1 MDDRDLV
8 EMIWQTPWMLEKIRT
23 RKDYAQNLYAAFC
36 NMQWC
41 KREMW
46 DILKEEYWSCS
57 WRGAGG
63 LVAEWQGK
71 GGDYMD
77 WYCSGMAGL
86 NSDYD
91 PNGKMTFEEWQAH
104 TKYVSEGNVTDE
116 IKEDFKKLGWTV
128 VETTQDV

>member
-8 EMIWQTPWMLEKIRT
+8 EMIWQSPWMLEKIRT
-23 RKDYAQNLYAAFC
+23 RNDYAQNLYAAFC

-71 GGDYMD
+71 GGDYMN
-77 WYCSGMAGL
+77 WYCSGMGGFATDDDFD
-86 NSDYD
+86 N
-91 PNGKMTFEEWQAH
+91 NKHMTEK
-104 TKYVSEGNVTDE
+104 KYVPEGTVTDE
-116 IKEDFKKLGWTV
+116 IATDLDRLGWFPIPWPKD
-128 VETTQDV
+128 EI